1 MRKAKKLIALMVVF
15 AMVFSTILP
24 SLSFAQA
31 TDVEG
36 TKYEES
42 VEKLMALDIIKG
54 YEDGTF
60 KPEDTISRAEFATIV
75 TYLIGLQDAAELSKN
90 VDSKFPDVKTNEWY
104 TGFINIASNEGII
117 KGYPDGTFRPDAD
130 VTYAE
135 AITMLVQALGMGA
148 VTDANGTWP
157 SNYLAKASQIGIT
170 EDVDGVDGNA
180 KAIRGDVAIMSFN
193 TLTKDKWGA
202 KGYND
207 NGEITYGSLG
217 KTLLADK
224 YPDYVYEKEG
234 KLEAIVFDNAVITG
248 VANIDRELEN
258 NQVEIEIEGI
268 AAALKITSTTA
279 STTKAYKSDESGNK
293 IVTTVAEGINT
304 SNLLGREVEVMFGK
318 NNVIVYI
325 QELDT
330 NTVKGTIDSID
341 AAGYKLEV
349 NDKDYSVSK
358 EARLYINDV
367 EITSEITATE
377 AITTD
382 STTKLAYLEELN
394 TDLSEPNMNVTL
406 IQNSKGKATSINVSL
421 AGTFTIETTD
431 DTDSDYKFDQF
442 IVEAIRND
450 STVVGLDG
458 TRHFKVDDVDEK
470 DNKIIMTKN
479 GKEATG
485 EDIEIGDLVNYSKLP
500 DGNIRSVNV
509 TTETVS
515 GTLESIAKD
524 YTLTVDGQKYKPAMN
539 SMLST
544 SGELEDA
551 KAMTSDIATL
561 LKDEITM
568 YLDPNGNYLLVMGES
583 EETLEGQYGIIAR
596 TPIASD
602 VQYDDE
608 SNPYM
613 KLHIIDENGVKQVY
627 TLRGEAEDEFQQVKA
642 AEIIDVELGS
652 GEDWTDKAI
661 TDLTKGTFVQFS
673 TQSSGRDI
681 DVTDLIKLENSTN
694 APSNVELT
702 DEVLLSKLTIN
713 DEDGIVNDDNK
724 SFKDSTGKTYYVND
738 ETVILNQ
745 NADKLERLDGW
756 RTLVNNSDAD
766 SNMLRGTT
774 PLVIYK
780 NNSRLVKYLV
790 ITDDGTGYQ
799 QTQDNYG
806 VIMDIYAGENA
817 KEQKVWLIDIYTNG
831 ETQTYEIDDIAADIS
846 SAVYGEEGDLIRY
859 DLDDGKFVQ
868 TDSTDVKID
877 ISAWEDN
884 DNFDSFISDSVNDK
898 DQLVVSEVYGKL
910 VIFNEVDDSA
920 IDPITMADDVTVY
933 DLSGKTPAMSDA
945 NELEGRT
952 IMYFDSD
959 GDASKYEIIIILE

>member
-1 MRKAKKLIALMVVF
+1 M
-15 AMVFSTILP
+15 
-24 SLSFAQA
+24 
-31 TDVEG
+31 
-36 TKYEES
+36 
-42 VEKLMALDIIKG
+42 
-54 YEDGTF
+54 
-60 KPEDTISRAEFATIV
+60 
-75 TYLIGLQDAAELSKN
+75 N
-90 VDSKFPDVKTNEWY
+90 
-104 TGFINIASNEGII
+104 IN
-117 KGYPDGTFRPDAD
+117 
-130 VTYAE
+130 
-135 AITMLVQALGMGA
+135 
-148 VTDANGTWP
+148 
-157 SNYLAKASQIGIT
+157 
-170 EDVDGVDGNA
+170 
-180 KAIRGDVAIMSFN
+180 
-193 TLTKDKWGA
+193 
-202 KGYND
+202 
-207 NGEITYGSLG
+207 
-217 KTLLADK
+217 
-224 YPDYVYEKEG
+224 DY
-234 KLEAIVFDNAVITG
+234 
-248 VANIDRELEN
+248 
-258 NQVEIEIEGI
+258 
-268 AAALKITSTTA
+268 
-279 STTKAYKSDESGNK
+279 
-293 IVTTVAEGINT
+293 
-304 SNLLGREVEVMFGK
+304 
-318 NNVIVYI
+318 IVYI

-341 AAGYKLEV
+341 PAGYKLEV

-367 EITSEITATE
+367 EITSEITATTT
-377 AITTD
+377 ITDD

-515 GTLESIAKD
+515 GTLDSISQD

-642 AEIIDVELGS
+642 GEIIDVELGS

-738 ETVILNQ
+738 ETIILNQ

-766 SNMLRGTT
+766 SNMLRGTS
-774 PLVIYK
+774 PLVIYR

-817 KEQKVWLIDIYTNG
+817 KENKVWLIDIFTNG